1 MTDVG
6 GVGRA
11 SGQGPTGRTRT
22 ASGAAAGFSM
32 TAAIQ
37 PFAGPLAGPIGETT
51 ATSLSGLL
59 ALQEADAP
67 VLRDRRAQRR
77 GQDLLAALAALQRA
91 LLAGGDP
98 ADVLGRL
105 ASLATDLP
113 SAVDPRLA
121 AVLRAIGL
129 RARVELARD
138 RSVSQ

>member
-11 SGQGPTGRTRT
+11 SGQGPAGRTRT

-37 PFAGPLAGPIGETT
+37 PFAGPLAGPIGEAT

-105 ASLATDLP
+105 ASLAADLP
-113 SAVDPRLA
+113 SASDPRLA
-121 AVLRAIGL
+121 TVLRAISL
-129 RARVELARD
+129 RARVELARH
-138 RSVSQ
+138 RSVSG

>member
-11 SGQGPTGRTRT
+11 SGQGPAGRTRT
-22 ASGAAAGFSM
+22 GPGAAAGFSM
-32 TAAIQ
+32 TAAMQ

-77 GQDLLAALAALQRA
+77 GLDLLGALAALQRA

-98 ADVLGRL
+98 GDVLGRL
-105 ASLATDLP
+105 ASLAADLP
-113 SAVDPRLA
+113 SASDPRLA
-121 AVLRAIGL
+121 TVLRAISL
-129 RARVELARD
+129 RARVELARH
-138 RSVSQ
+138 RSVSS